1 MAFDKFVIERGRIE
15 VKAVAEVVDNTE
27 RYERS
32 VMSGYIVSQ
41 RRQLNEHIQQI
52 GLCPPVA
59 KLPASLGATADVA
72 DKMLVDGM
80 SIAVEDMIFKE
91 GVLGKVLLITF
102 KGFCIPLARIHVFGK
117 F

>member
-80 SIAVEDMIFKE
+80 SISVEDMIFQ
-91 GVLGKVLLITF
+91 GGMLGKVLPITV